1 MNKKTN
7 QFIEVVIPYSHSHN
21 PIHQNFS
28 FIYIPFVVILYRLCG
43 VRKKEM
49 AGMNGGGSEREARKA
64 HASMAFVQLIN
75 GGYHVITKVAL
86 NVGVN
91 QLVFCVFR
99 DLLALSLLAPVA
111 YVREKY
117 DLSSSISFSGF
128 DSACSLLPLLI
139 NCVFFFSWVLPFLF
153 SSSVSYRAETG
164 YGVPFSWL

>member
-1 MNKKTN
+1 M
-7 QFIEVVIPYSHSHN
+7 S
-21 PIHQNFS
+21 
-28 FIYIPFVVILYRLCG
+28 
-43 VRKKEM
+43 
-49 AGMNGGGSEREARKA
+49 GGGSEREAWKA
-64 HASMAFVQLIN
+64 HASMALVQLVN

-139 NCVFFFSWVLPFLF
+139 NCVFFLVGSFLF
-153 SSSVSYRAETG
+153 SFRHLFLIELKLDMGFLFLGCNV
-164 YGVPFSWL
+164 